1 MLKYKG
7 YTIAFQEVPNEIS
20 LVINVSG
27 CPHYCTNCHSQYL
40 WDNDGAMPLYDNL
53 PSLIEQYLDM
63 ITCVCFMGGDWDIDD
78 LAACLKLIKKQYPN
92 IKTCLYN
99 GADVPLS
106 SLSYLHLLDY
116 VKIGSYQIDKGGL
129 NNPKTNQRFYKIQEN
144 TVKDI
149 TYLFWKKHN
158 D

>member
-7 YTIAFQEVPNEIS
+7 YTVAFQEVPNEIS

-27 CPHYCTNCHSQYL
+27 CPHHCVNCHSQYL

-53 PSLIEQYLDM
+53 PSLIKQYLGM
-63 ITCVCFMGGDWDIDD
+63 ITCVCFMGGDWDADGLIP
-78 LAACLKLIKKQYPN
+78 CLKLIHKQYPN
-92 IKTCLYN
+92 LKTCLYN
-99 GADVPLS
+99 GSDTPVH

-116 VKIGSYQIDKGGL
+116 IKIGSYQIDKGGL
-129 NNPKTNQRFYKIQEN
+129 NNPETNQRFYKIQDN
-144 TVKDI
+144 IVKDI